1 MENTNKMEMREILS
15 VYEHG
20 DTRGANRGFRT
31 GMLFGSL
38 VTLLLAG
45 LVFAGLFG
53 AGMIMVTQRP
63 VADST
68 TNAPPHVG
76 TGPIGV
82 PTGPIGMPA
91 GGPPAPLVPRL
102 PPAPAPDTQ
111 TIAPAPTS
119 GLPRAVRLPSD

>member
-31 GMLFGSL
+31 GMMCGSL
-38 VTLLLAG
+38 MTLLLAG
-45 LVFAGLFG
+45 LVFAGLLG
-53 AGMIMVTQRP
+53 TGMIIVTQRP

-68 TNAPPHVG
+68 TDAPPRVG

-91 GGPPAPLVPRL
+91 GGPAAPLVPRL
-102 PPAPAPDTQ
+102 PPAPASDTQ
-111 TIAPAPTS
+111 AIRPAQPS
-119 GLPRAVRLPSD
+119 GTPRPVRLPSD